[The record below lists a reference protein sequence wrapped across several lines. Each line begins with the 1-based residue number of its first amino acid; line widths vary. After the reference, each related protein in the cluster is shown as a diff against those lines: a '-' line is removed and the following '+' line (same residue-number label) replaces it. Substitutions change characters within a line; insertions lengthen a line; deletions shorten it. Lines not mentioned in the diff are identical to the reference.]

1 MTDAVPRF
9 PARWARPALAL
20 FAGFLVA
27 LSLPPWGFWP
37 LTFVGIVLFE
47 TALGPTPDRRQRFG
61 YGSAFGFAWL
71 SMGMG
76 WMWFLTIPGYVVA
89 SAFFAA
95 LHGLAALA
103 APGGSWRVIARPA
116 AHTLVEALRFSFP
129 FGGVPLAS
137 IGIAQAGGPFVGV
150 ARVGG
155 VIALT
160 WVVFQIGFALAGP
173 APAIP
178 GFARR
183 LRPGARGVA
192 HGVAGFAAAILV
204 VVVAAFAPRGEPT
217 GATLT
222 IAVVQGGGEQGTRAI
237 DTPAGLV
244 TERHLAATRTIQP
257 DRDLDMVLWPENV
270 IDVTS
275 FATSAE
281 RAAIAA
287 EAARLGVPFVVG
299 ITEDVDAATYG
310 EGRVSNAQV
319 VVLPDGTV
327 SSRYDKVRRVPF
339 GEYVP
344 LRNVLEFF
352 GAPIDQVP
360 TNAVP
365 GTGPAYLELPDGT
378 RFAVVISW
386 EVFFGGRARD
396 GVSRGGLVVLN
407 PTNGS
412 SYTGTLLQT
421 QQIASSRLR
430 ATETGRW
437 VVQAAPTGFSGF
449 ISPTGEV
456 VERTRVSERKVIRQR
471 VELRSGDTWYVRL
484 GNAPFI
490 TAAALVLMASMWLAR
505 DLDLW
510 ASRARR
516 AT

>member
-1 MTDAVPRF
+1 VDALT
-9 PARWARPALAL
+9 RWSRPALAL
-20 FAGFLVA
+20 LAGFLVA
-27 LSLPPWGFWP
+27 LSMPPWGFWP

-61 YGSAFGFAWL
+61 YGFAFGISWM

-76 WMWFLTIPGYVVA
+76 WMWFLTIPGYLVA
-89 SAFFAA
+89 AALFAA
-95 LHGLAALA
+95 LHGVAALA
-103 APGGSWRVIARPA
+103 APGGKWRVIARPA

-150 ARVGG
+150 VRIGG
-155 VIALT
+155 VILLT

-183 LRPGARGVA
+183 MRPGARGVP
-192 HGVAGFAAAILV
+192 HGVAGFAIAVLV
-204 VVVAAFAPRGEPT
+204 IVVAAFAPRGEAT
-217 GATLT
+217 GDTLT
-222 IAVVQGGGEQGTRAI
+222 ITVVQGGGEQGTRAI

-244 TERHLAATRTIQP
+244 TERHLEATRTIQP
-257 DRDLDMVLWPENV
+257 DADRDLVLWPENV
-270 IDVTS
+270 IDVES
-275 FATSAE
+275 FATSDE

-299 ITEDVDAATYG
+299 ITEDVDPLQYG
-310 EGRVSNAQV
+310 DGRVTNAQV

-344 LRNVLEFF
+344 LRNVLELF
-352 GAPIDQVP
+352 GAPVDQVP

-365 GTGPAYLELPDGT
+365 GSAPAYVELPDGT
-378 RFAVVISW
+378 RIGVVISW
-386 EVFFGGRARD
+386 EVFFGGRVRD
-396 GVSRGGLVVLN
+396 GVRNDGLVVLN

-412 SYTGTLLQT
+412 SYTGTVLQT
-421 QQIASSRLR
+421 QQVASSRLR
-430 ATETGRW
+430 ANETGRW

-449 ISPTGEV
+449 ISPSGDV
-456 VERTRVSERKVIRQR
+456 VERTGLSERAVIERTI
-471 VELRSGDTWYVRL
+471 ELRSGDTWYTAL

-490 TAAALVLMASMWLAR
+490 AAAGLVFVAAMWLAR
-505 DLDLW
+505 DQDLW